1 VLPAE
6 PISIMRLLLI
16 EDNVR
21 LAELVNRA
29 LTAEGFAV
37 DVASTLAAAEEF
49 LALARYDLIVLDLG
63 LPDGDGF
70 TLIKKLR
77 SEALP
82 VPILVVTARSGLD
95 DRVAGLDLG
104 ADDYLVKPFATEEL
118 AARCRAL
125 LRRPGGVLGSVL
137 TAGNVSLDCNAH
149 EVQVAGRRMDLARRE
164 LALLELLMR
173 RVGRVVPRAT
183 LENGLYSMGQ
193 EVTPNALEASVSRL
207 RRRLSTAGAD
217 VTLHTA
223 HGIGYALMPKQA
235 GG

>member
-1 VLPAE
+1 
-6 PISIMRLLLI
+6 MRLLLI
-16 EDNVR
+16 EDNAR
-21 LAELVNRA
+21 LAELVSRA

-49 LALARYDLIVLDLG
+49 LVLAHYDLLVLDLG
-63 LPDGDGF
+63 LPDGDGL
-70 TLIKKLR
+70 TLIKRLR
-77 SEALP
+77 ANAQA

-125 LRRPGGVLGSVL
+125 LRRPGGALGSVL
-137 TAGNVSLDCNAH
+137 NAGNLSLDCNAH
-149 EVQVAGRRMDLARRE
+149 EVRVAGHRIQLPRRE
-164 LALLELLMR
+164 LTLLELLMR
-173 RVGRVVPRAT
+173 RLGRVVPRAN

-193 EVTPNALEASVSRL
+193 EVSPNALEAAVSRL
-207 RRRLSTAGAD
+207 RRRLQKAGAD

-223 HGIGYALMPKQA
+223 HGIGYALMPTQA
-235 GG
+235 KG